1 MCNISPPFIICGEH
15 LDIKCLSSV
24 FECGSHS
31 HTKVVT
37 LSKVVCVHENT
48 VVLAVDL
55 METGKSVIY
64 CILF

>member
-1 MCNISPPFIICGEH
+1 MYKKLKH
-15 LDIKCLSSV
+15 
-24 FECGSHS
+24 CGSHS